1 MTTLFFLHIKGNK
14 IITRGR
20 GGDKKG
26 PGSGVG
32 GEREKY
38 RGSGN

>member
-20 GGDKKG
+20 GGEEKG
-26 PGSGVG
+26 AGSRVG

-38 RGSGN
+38 RVSGN